1 MKDIKNLI
9 ESKVNTYKVKELI
22 FLKDLNDKSYPKSIF
37 YNTIYS
43 LCAKGKLVR
52 LDKGIYC
59 RPEVTKYGLLGP
71 SEKEIISY
79 FTDNNRGVVIGYRLF
94 NKLNITT
101 QVSNDI
107 EILSNNI
114 KTKKLKIKNIYIYKV
129 DVNFTNDMKKVFECL
144 EVMKHCLSIQELS
157 EQNLFKYFKSIFK
170 NVKYYNEVVYQ
181 LEHRYKRNKLLLQ
194 VYFFILDMLQRD
206 NRRIKCYE
214 HAFM

>member
-79 FTDNNRGVVIGYRLF
+79 FTDNNKGVVIGYTLYNRL
-94 NKLNITT
+94 KLTT
-101 QVSNDI
+101 QVSNNI
-107 EILSNNI
+107 EI
-114 KTKKLKIKNIYIYKV
+114 
-129 DVNFTNDMKKVFECL
+129 DANFTNDMKKVFECL
-144 EVMKHCLSIQELS
+144 EVMKHCLRIQEIS
-157 EQNLFKYFKSIFK
+157 EQNLFKYFKNIFK
-170 NVKYYNEVVYQ
+170 NVKCHNEIVYQ
-181 LEHRYKRNKLLLQ
+181 LEHRYKRNKILWH
-194 VYFFILDMLQRD
+194 VYHMIL
-206 NRRIKCYE
+206 RIL
-214 HAFM
+214 

>member
-79 FTDNNRGVVIGYRLF
+79 FTDNNKGVVIGYTLYNRL
-94 NKLNITT
+94 KLTT
-101 QVSNDI
+101 QVSNNI
-107 EILSNNI
+107 EIISNSI
-114 KTKKLKIKNIYIYKV
+114 KIKKLKIKNIYIYKV
-129 DVNFTNDMKKVFECL
+129 DANFTNDMKKVFECL
-144 EVMKHCLSIQELS
+144 EVMKHCLRIQEIS
-157 EQNLFKYFKSIFK
+157 EQNLFKYFKNIFK
-170 NVKYYNEVVYQ
+170 NVKCHNEIIYQ
-181 LEHRYKRNKLLLQ
+181 LEHRYKRNKILWH
-194 VYFFILDMLQRD
+194 VYHMIL
-206 NRRIKCYE
+206 RIL
-214 HAFM
+214 